1 MHLGPVSP
9 ANLHLV
15 NKSLS
20 QVYHDRRFL
29 SAAPQ
34 ALVQRHGSKQAG
46 KETGSARPRL
56 PTALG
61 SRGAGPGRR
70 RAGGG
75 YGGGLAWPRRT
86 GPGLSLAVP
95 HSASGFE
102 PSQEPA
108 SRGLGRYGCR
118 QLLIW
123 MRGMQRTEAIRRA
136 GCPELGR
143 SQPLGPSLRTR
154 PQVAQGLGSFRELLW
169 LDR

>member
-1 MHLGPVSP
+1 MQVTRAVICGGPGGRTADGTSRLWSLRRGPGLGLGLGYPPSP
-9 ANLHLV
+9 RDDGSWRRGHSLG
-15 NKSLS
+15 KSLS

-46 KETGSARPRL
+46 KEMGADRPRL

-75 YGGGLAWPRRT
+75 DGGGLAWPRRT

-95 HSASGFE
+95 HSA
-102 PSQEPA
+102 
-108 SRGLGRYGCR
+108 
-118 QLLIW
+118 
-123 MRGMQRTEAIRRA
+123 
-136 GCPELGR
+136 
-143 SQPLGPSLRTR
+143 
-154 PQVAQGLGSFRELLW
+154 
-169 LDR
+169 